1 MFFGRSVYNGFIN
14 ISKKGVK
21 MPEDNDFRPEEP
33 REDFEEREEQQ
44 NFEEERPVQE
54 EQLEEEQPAIEQPFE
69 EKAEEPI
76 MEAPKEEP
84 KKPKFEVPIA
94 HYYKNT
100 VLYVLRWIAMTI
112 LGWAFLGCMVSFL
125 GLVIDSIMGGIVT
138 NEGSYFNGVWVSLV
152 TSVIVFGITHL
163 LLFMTVGDDWARADG
178 KEEDKTYQTVFTI
191 IQCVISGIVAV
202 TMLLIMVQ
210 HIVGALLFGNVTE
223 NEMIKQILICSSG
236 IAILLFAAFEKTKLL
251 VRYPKKLYPVVM
263 GLVLVVGVVLFAM
276 YPSKQIR
283 LQIYDEGVSKD
294 LSRIDSAIE
303 NYTYR
308 QKEMPDGLEDLDIR
322 KGDLNH
328 DLSEY
333 TYKNVRLN
341 RGSNRCPENSGSGD
355 CYIEYSYELCG
366 TFKGES
372 GNSSSDYWG
381 GSFNYHDAGNY
392 CFTRTEDWY
401 N

>member
-1 MFFGRSVYNGFIN
+1 
-14 ISKKGVK
+14 

-44 NFEEERPVQE
+44 NFEEEQSVQE
-54 EQLEEEQPAIEQPFE
+54 EEQLGEEQPAIEQPSE
-69 EKAEEPI
+69 EKAEELI
-76 MEAPKEEP
+76 AEAPKEEL

-163 LLFMTVGDDWARADG
+163 LLFMTVGDDWAREDG

-236 IAILLFAAFEKTKLL
+236 IAILVFAMFEKVKLL
-251 VRYPKKLYPVVM
+251 VRYPKKLYPTVM
-263 GLVLVVGVVLFAM
+263 GLVLVVGVALFAM
-276 YPSKQIR
+276 YPAKQIR
-283 LQIYDEGVSKD
+283 LQIYDEGVSSD
-294 LSRIDSAIE
+294 LSKIDLAIGR
-303 NYTYR
+303 YTDR
-308 QKEMPDGLEDLDIR
+308 QKEMPESLEDLGLR

-341 RGSNRCPENSGSGD
+341 RGNNNCSEDSGSGD
-355 CYIEYSYELCG
+355 CYVKYSYELCG
-366 TFKGES
+366 TFKSEMRAEY
-372 GNSSSDYWG
+372 DYQMDR
-381 GSFNYHDAGNY
+381 FDYHRAGDA
-392 CFTRTEDWY
+392 CFSRIKGWY